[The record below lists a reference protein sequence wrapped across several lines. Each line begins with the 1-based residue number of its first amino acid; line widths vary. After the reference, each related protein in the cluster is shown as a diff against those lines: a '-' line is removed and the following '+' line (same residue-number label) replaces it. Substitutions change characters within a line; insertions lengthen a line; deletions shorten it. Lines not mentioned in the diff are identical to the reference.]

1 MRSPICRGRWLFT
14 GLLLIAIGSV
24 LAARGEAQ
32 EAPRPL
38 LLLISIDGLRP
49 DYVTAADSY
58 QAKIPHL
65 RRFLKD
71 GAFADG
77 AEGVIPTVTY
87 PSHTT
92 PGLLAELEPDL
103 GSYPRALDI
112 EADELRGRYAV
123 RILEAK
129 RPGLLTLHLIA
140 LDHIRHETGPGTR
153 EIIAVLERLDAVVGA
168 LRDAAERVSP
178 GRAILAIVSDHGFA
192 RTDAQLNLFPAF
204 RDAGLFSDDG
214 KGRISEWR
222 AMPWNGI
229 DRVLEADAL
238 HQRGGFPTAS
248 FLVGLKPGWR
258 TGSSL
263 TGPVRSTLKPGGT
276 HGHLPDLPELRAS
289 FFLVGPG
296 VPAARSLGLI
306 DMRDVAGGKILF
318 P

>member
-1 MRSPICRGRWLFT
+1 MTTASIQWPVSVGARVTWNIPEMWRANAPDDAK
-14 GLLLIAIGSV
+14 LIRAVS
-24 LAARGEAQ
+24 
-32 EAPRPL
+32 
-38 LLLISIDGLRP
+38 
-49 DYVTAADSY
+49 
-58 QAKIPHL
+58 
-65 RRFLKD
+65 
-71 GAFADG
+71 
-77 AEGVIPTVTY
+77 
-87 PSHTT
+87 T
-92 PGLLAELEPDL
+92 PGLLAELEPEL

-123 RILEAK
+123 RILDAK
-129 RPGLLTLHLIA
+129 RPSLLTLHLIA
-140 LDHIRHETGPGTR
+140 LDHIQHETGPGTR
-153 EIIAVLERLDAVVGA
+153 EVIAALERLDAVVGA
-168 LRDAAERVSP
+168 LRDAAERVAP

-204 RDAGLFSDDG
+204 REAGLFSDDG

-222 AMPWNGI
+222 AMPWTAGGSVAIVLKDPSDAATRAEVRNLLAALAIEPGNGI

-263 TGPVRSTLKPGGT
+263 TGPVRSTLKPSGT

-289 FFLVGPG
+289 FLLIGPG
-296 VPAARSLGLI
+296 VPAGRSLGII
-306 DMRDVAGGKILF
+306 DMRDVAPTLARRLGLALPTADGKILL